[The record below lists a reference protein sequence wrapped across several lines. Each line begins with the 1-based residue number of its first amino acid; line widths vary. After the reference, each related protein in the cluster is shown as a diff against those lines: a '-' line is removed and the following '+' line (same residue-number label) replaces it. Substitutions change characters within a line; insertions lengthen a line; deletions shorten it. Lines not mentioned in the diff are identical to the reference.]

1 MDKIFYQQV
10 VVGLAIEDS
19 CSIHLVDGAPSFYL
33 CVAVAVVVVA
43 DVEHVEDGQWNW
55 KKELEDSHAEMNN
68 KYNFRIN

>member
-43 DVEHVEDGQWNW
+43 DVEHAEDGQWNW
-55 KKELEDSHAEMNN
+55 KKEEDSHAEMNN
-68 KYNFRIN
+68 KNKFRIN

>member
-10 VVGLAIEDS
+10 VVGLAIENS

-33 CVAVAVVVVA
+33 CVAVVVVVA

-55 KKELEDSHAEMNN
+55 KKKKEDSHAEMNN